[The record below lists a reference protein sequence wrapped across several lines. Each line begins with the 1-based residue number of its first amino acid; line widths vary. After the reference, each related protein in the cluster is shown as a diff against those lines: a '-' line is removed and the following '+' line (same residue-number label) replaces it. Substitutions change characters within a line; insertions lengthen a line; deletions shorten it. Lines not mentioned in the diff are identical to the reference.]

1 MANTGC
7 SPGLPYIIHSFRVTC
22 VETYFIEE
30 LLYADEESLE
40 NCKDLELIVFTL
52 KPGLVKTNESIT
64 LDRSV
69 AQATVSKNQK
79 ELDVKDDLSKIPCN
93 VMDQEHCKFSANLPD
108 IISGPS
114 LLSDILPQE
123 NKFIL
128 DIDMDFFSTQNPFKL
143 LYTEVGR
150 V

>member
-7 SPGLPYIIHSFRVTC
+7 SPGLTYIIHSFRVTC
-22 VETYFIEE
+22 LETYFIEE

-52 KPGLVKTNESIT
+52 QPGLDKANEKIK

-69 AQATVSKNQK
+69 AQATVNKNQK

-93 VMDQEHCKFSANLPD
+93 VMNANLPD

-114 LLSDILPQE
+114 LSDILPEE

>member
-1 MANTGC
+1 M
-7 SPGLPYIIHSFRVTC
+7 
-22 VETYFIEE
+22 
-30 LLYADEESLE
+30 
-40 NCKDLELIVFTL
+40 ELIVFTL
-52 KPGLVKTNESIT
+52 QPGLDKTNEKIK

-69 AQATVSKNQK
+69 AQATVNKNQK
-79 ELDVKDDLSKIPCN
+79 ELDVKDDLSKMPCN
-93 VMDQEHCKFSANLPD
+93 VMNANLPD

-114 LLSDILPQE
+114 LSDILPEE